1 MMRSRCYVSP
11 GRMVGL
17 ARAWGAYIRML
28 AAAIAIRQAR
38 IAARLNESS
47 AIIAR

>member
-1 MMRSRCYVSP
+1 MVASRCYVSP
-11 GRMVGL
+11 GRMLGL

-38 IAARLNESS
+38 IAARLHESS
-47 AIIAR
+47 GILVR